1 MNKPQRLIKS
11 QGGFTLIEIVVVL
24 IIIAG
29 LVSVVAPNI
38 MKRLSDSN
46 EKITRAKISNLETA
60 LKLFKVD
67 NGFYPETGQGLN
79 ALNQFPSTG
88 REPKRWKG
96 PYLEKSRAPTD
107 AWTNEFI
114 YVGPDQT
121 NNGTYIIISVGEDA
135 VANTDDDISSN
146 DVQ

>member
-1 MNKPQRLIKS
+1 MQRNKRLIRS
-11 QGGFTLIEIVVVL
+11 ESGFTLIEIVVVL

-29 LVSVVAPNI
+29 LVAVVAPNI
-38 MKRLSDSN
+38 MNRLSDSN
-46 EKITRAKISNLETA
+46 EKITRAKIANIETA

-67 NGFYPETGQGLN
+67 NGFYPETGQGLV
-79 ALNQFPSTG
+79 ALNQFPTTG

-96 PYLEKSRAPTD
+96 PYLEKGQTPLD
-107 AWTNEFI
+107 AWSNDFVYI
-114 YVGPDQT
+114 GPDQT
-121 NNGTYIIISVGEDA
+121 NNGSYILMSAGEDG

>member
-96 PYLEKSRAPTD
+96 PYLEKSQAPTD

-121 NNGTYIIISVGEDA
+121 NNGIYIIISVGEDA

>member
-1 MNKPQRLIKS
+1 MDKPQRLIKS

-29 LVSVVAPNI
+29 LVAVVAPNI
-38 MKRLSDSN
+38 MNRLSDS
-46 EKITRAKISNLETA
+46 KKQITRAKIANLETA

-79 ALNQFPSTG
+79 ALNEFPSTG

-96 PYLEKSRAPTD
+96 PYLEKSQTPID
-107 AWTNEFI
+107 AWLNEFV

-121 NNGTYIIISVGEDA
+121 NNGTYLIISVGEDA
-135 VANTDDDISSN
+135 VANTDDDLSSN

>member
-1 MNKPQRLIKS
+1 MIRS

-29 LVSVVAPNI
+29 LVAVVAPNI

-46 EKITRAKISNLETA
+46 EKITRAKIANVETA

-67 NGFYPETGQGLN
+67 NGFYPETQQGLT
-79 ALNQFPSTG
+79 ALVQLPTVG
-88 REPKRWKG
+88 REPKNWKG
-96 PYLEKSRAPTD
+96 PYLEKAQLPLD
-107 AWTNEFI
+107 AWSNDFV
-114 YVGPDQT
+114 YLGPEQT
-121 NNGTYIIISVGEDA
+121 NDGTYILMSAGEDG
-135 VANTDDDISSN
+135 VTNTDDDLSSR

>member
-1 MNKPQRLIKS
+1 MNRRERVLKS

-29 LVSVVAPNI
+29 LVAVVAPNI

-46 EKITRAKISNLETA
+46 EKITRAKIANIETA

-79 ALNQFPSTG
+79 ALNQFPTTG

-96 PYLEKSRAPTD
+96 PYLEKGQNPLD
-107 AWTNEFI
+107 AWSNEFVYI
-114 YVGPDQT
+114 GPDQT
-121 NNGTYIIISVGEDA
+121 NNGFYILISAGEDG
-135 VANTDDDISSN
+135 VTNTDDDISSN

>member
-1 MNKPQRLIKS
+1 MDRPQRFIKS

-29 LVSVVAPNI
+29 LVAVVAPNI
-38 MKRLSDSN
+38 MNRLSDSN

-79 ALNQFPSTG
+79 ALNQFPSSG

-96 PYLEKSRAPTD
+96 PYLEKSQTPVD
-107 AWTNEFI
+107 SWSNEFV

-121 NNGTYIIISVGEDA
+121 NNGTYLIISVGEDA

>member
-1 MNKPQRLIKS
+1 MNKPERLIKS

-29 LVSVVAPNI
+29 LVAVVAPNI
-38 MKRLSDSN
+38 MNRLSDSN
-46 EKITRAKISNLETA
+46 EKITRAKIANIETA

-79 ALNQFPSTG
+79 ALNEFPTTG
-88 REPKRWKG
+88 REPKKWKG
-96 PYLEKSRAPTD
+96 PYLEKTQTPLD
-107 AWTNEFI
+107 AWSNEFV

-121 NNGTYIIISVGEDA
+121 NNGTYLIISMGEDA
-135 VANTDDDISSN
+135 VATTDDDISSN